1 MYLHFQ
7 VALALIVLTV
17 QAINLKIQTAV
28 QRTDKIK
35 QTMKNIFKIII
46 VAVLLSSCT
55 KQETEVRRNW
65 MSPTGLDNF
74 CQDKRA
80 LGESGTVGYKLEE
93 NLSDAQIVD
102 RIRQNNNLPDY
113 YVIFLSPTFHGD
125 ATGSVDN
132 LDPEYLAFP
141 LHSSSMSDKWSQ
153 EYYEEYLLDKQ
164 TFLNKYTNGKETGG
178 MKYCDL

>member
-7 VALALIVLTV
+7 VAQALIVLTV
-17 QAINLKIQTAV
+17 QATNLKTQTAV

-46 VAVLLSSCT
+46 VAVLFSSCT
-55 KQETEVRRNW
+55 KQETQVRRNW

-74 CQDKRA
+74 CFDKRA
-80 LGESGTVGYKLEE
+80 LGESGTVGYNLED
-93 NLSDAQIVD
+93 NISDAQIVSKIKRD
-102 RIRQNNNLPDY
+102 NNLPDH
-113 YVIFLSPTFHGD
+113 YVIFLSPTIHGD
-125 ATGSVDN
+125 ANGS
-132 LDPEYLAFP
+132 LESIDPEYLSFP
-141 LHSSSMSDKWSQ
+141 LHLSSMSNKWNQ

-164 TFLNKYTNGKETGG
+164 AFLDKYTDGKETGG

>member
-1 MYLHFQ
+1 LHLHFQ
-7 VALALIVLTV
+7 VAQALTVLTV
-17 QAINLKIQTAV
+17 QVINLKTKLVA
-28 QRTDKIK
+28 RHTGKIK
-35 QTMKNIFKIII
+35 QTMRNIFKTII
-46 VAVLLSSCT
+46 VAVLFSSCA

-93 NLSDAQIVD
+93 NLSDAQIVR
-102 RIRQNNNLPDY
+102 RIKQNNNLPDY

-153 EYYEEYLLDKQ
+153 EYYEEYLLNKQ

-178 MKYCDL
+178 MKYCNL